1 MNTEDSL
8 NRSSIQN
15 GSMLSYETVEEM
27 RAKFMKHQ
35 QIYKTNYDQAESEI
49 KRMDELYHD
58 LIENVLKVTLM
69 RTFCNYD
76 RETLLISYGV

>member
-69 RTFCNYD
+69 HTFCNHD
-76 RETLLISYGV
+76 RETLLMSYGV

>member
-69 RTFCNYD
+69 HTFCNYD